1 MELQS
6 FSKTAKAAGEVPI
19 EQWGYCA
26 WRCGRGDVRASA
38 TTDHNLVIAG
48 VGLAGSALAVV
59 MALNGYRVLVIER
72 ETRFRHRIRGERAI
86 DGRCYYVVVLRLPS
100 EWPLVEH

>member
-6 FSKTAKAAGEVPI
+6 SSKTAKAAGEGPI
-19 EQWGYCA
+19 
-26 WRCGRGDVRASA
+26 
-38 TTDHNLVIAG
+38 DHNLVIAG
-48 VGLAGSALAVV
+48 GGLAGSALAVV